1 MKNMRNLFRLKTQ
14 NEASK
19 DRIIRDIR
27 NLFGEEEEDYYNPVR
42 MGNFWSRDYI
52 KYESNGGRN
61 KTLSIEQCL
70 REVKPYLK
78 DIIND
83 FKKSETLKIQLTI
96 AINFVSLKDTDE

>member
-42 MGNFWSRDYI
+42 MGNF
-52 KYESNGGRN
+52 
-61 KTLSIEQCL
+61 
-70 REVKPYLK
+70 
-78 DIIND
+78 
-83 FKKSETLKIQLTI
+83 
-96 AINFVSLKDTDE
+96 